1 MNFVNENQLAL
12 LLLCLVTGCIGTAF
26 LLFRRVPPRAWKV
39 IDLLWTTFGGLGT
52 AVAIVAGIYRAD
64 TSRLD
69 RQIDRAFT
77 ATGDF
82 DRDAARF
89 RLGHCEVDH
98 PSPTFRVAIR
108 SLCEKVEFLSAS
120 TAENS
125 ALPVFVSA
133 TRHAAPLSGLAL
145 FGRAEIA
152 RMHAPAAD
160 FEPAMFLVFAAED
173 EGTRDAVSL
182 LRAAPSTAG
191 IAAEYQVIA
200 RSYTTLV
207 EEVKRLD
214 DEWTY
219 LQSHANIL
227 TLQVL
232 ALCLVGFVAPF
243 RVGKA
248 IADLA

>member
-1 MNFVNENQLAL
+1 MNLVNDNQLAL
-12 LLLCLVTGCIGTAF
+12 LFLCFVSGCIGTVF
-26 LLFRRVPPRAWKV
+26 LIFLRVPPRVWKV
-39 IDLLWTTFGGLGT
+39 IDLFWITFGGLGT
-52 AVAIVAGIYRAD
+52 AVAVVAGIYRAD

-69 RQIDRAFT
+69 RQIDRAYT
-77 ATGDF
+77 ATADF

-89 RLGHCEVDH
+89 RLAHCEVDY
-98 PSPTFRVAIR
+98 PSSTFRTSIR
-108 SLCEKVEFLSAS
+108 TLCEKVEFLSAS

-133 TRHAAPLSGLAL
+133 TRHAAPLRGLAI
-145 FGRAEIA
+145 FGRGEMAE
-152 RMHAPAAD
+152 MPASAAA
-160 FEPAMFLVFAAED
+160 FEPAMFLAFAAED
-173 EGTRDAVSL
+173 DGTRAAASL
-182 LRAAPSTAG
+182 LRSAPSTAG

-200 RSYTTLV
+200 KSYTTLV

-219 LQSHANIL
+219 LQSRASIL

-232 ALCLVGFVAPF
+232 ALCLVAFVAPF

-248 IADLA
+248 VADLA